1 MADFNVVIDNF
12 NLLLTLLTIAVVVG
26 VILGI
31 FAYLILHERKI
42 AGWVKDRKG
51 PNRVGPWGLLQPI
64 ADGLKFLLKEEVVP
78 KHVDKLFYMIGPSI
92 AMMMALLAFAVVP
105 FGPTEVPDK
114 DLN

>member
-12 NLLLTLLTIAVVVG
+12 NLLLTVLTIGVVLA

-31 FAYLILHERKI
+31 CAYLILLERKI
-42 AGWVKDRKG
+42 AGWVQDRKG

-64 ADGLKFLLKEEVVP
+64 ADGLKFLLEEEVVP

-105 FGPTEVPDK
+105 FGPTSV
-114 DLN
+114 